1 MKSSYTFLLWL
12 SHVCCMHLELCIC
25 SGFETARSLALHGC
39 TVVFACRDITRT
51 QAAID
56 RIKEERAHAVCDV
69 IELDLARLHSVTKFA
84 ATMKLRYKWAL
95 PILTI
100 SNICVVIFTIYHSK
114 THWDIAIICILYEE
128 TEGILS
134 EWVSEERFCFFSER
148 NFKTSH

>member
-1 MKSSYTFLLWL
+1 MKSSYTILLWL

-25 SGFETARSLALHGC
+25 AGFETARSLALHGC

-100 SNICVVIFTIYHSK
+100 SNICVGCNSHYLPFKDPLRHCNCSLYSVWGNRGNSEQMSK
-114 THWDIAIICILYEE
+114 WREILF
-128 TEGILS
+128 L
-134 EWVSEERFCFFSER
+134 
-148 NFKTSH
+148 